1 MSWGSRVD
9 GVILGHRV
17 KRCPFVFS
25 GVFFGVGGG
34 FDILRTVSPQRL
46 IVAITGAT
54 GAIYGVRMLEM
65 LRDAAIE
72 THLVISPWGRRTLIH
87 ETAHTV
93 DEVQRLATVT
103 YLAND
108 QGAAISSGS
117 FLTMGMAIVPCSMR
131 TLGAV
136 AHGLGDNL
144 IHRAADVVLKER
156 RRLLL
161 APREAPLSEIHLD
174 NMLKLSRMGVVI
186 CPPMPG
192 FYQRP
197 ESIDDLV
204 NHSVVRMLDQFGIH
218 VDGPGRWGE
227 EFALGVPGKVTPDD
241 SENY

>member
-1 MSWGSRVD
+1 MPLRFFRRLFR
-9 GVILGHRV
+9 GVR
-17 KRCPFVFS
+17 
-25 GVFFGVGGG
+25 G
-34 FDILRTVSPQRL
+34 FDILRTVNPQRL
-46 IVAITGAT
+46 ILAITGAT

-93 DEVQRLATVT
+93 DEIQRLATVT

-218 VDGPGRWGE
+218 IDGPGRWGE
-227 EFALGVPGKVTPDD
+227 EFALGVPGKVTPED

>member
-1 MSWGSRVD
+1 VTS
-9 GVILGHRV
+9 
-17 KRCPFVFS
+17 
-25 GVFFGVGGG
+25 
-34 FDILRTVSPQRL
+34 QRL

-54 GAIYGVRMLEM
+54 GAIYGIRLLER
-65 LRDAAIE
+65 LRETAVE
-72 THLVISPWGRRTLIH
+72 THLVVSPWGRRTLIH
-87 ETAHTV
+87 ETAYTV

-103 YLAND
+103 YLPTD

-131 TLGAV
+131 TLAAV

-161 APREAPLSEIHLD
+161 APREAPLSEIHLE
-174 NMLKLSRMGVVI
+174 NMLRLSRMGVVI

-197 ESIDDLV
+197 ETLDDLV
-204 NHSVVRMLDQFGIH
+204 NQSVTRMLDQFGIH
-218 VDGPGRWGE
+218 IDAPGRWGE
-227 EFALGVPGKVTPDD
+227 EFALGVPGKSTQDD
-241 SENY
+241 PEGY

>member
-1 MSWGSRVD
+1 MPLRFFQAS
-9 GVILGHRV
+9 
-17 KRCPFVFS
+17 FS
-25 GVFFGVGGG
+25 GVGRG

-131 TLGAV
+131 TLAAV

-227 EFALGVPGKVTPDD
+227 EFALGVPGKVTPED

>member
-1 MSWGSRVD
+1 MRYTANREPPAIDCCHHRSDRRHLRRADARDAPGR
-9 GVILGHRV
+9 GHRN
-17 KRCPFVFS
+17 
-25 GVFFGVGGG
+25 
-34 FDILRTVSPQRL
+34 SPRHQPMGTPH
-46 IVAITGAT
+46 AAP
-54 GAIYGVRMLEM
+54 
-65 LRDAAIE
+65 RDGL
-72 THLVISPWGRRTLIH
+72 HRRQ
-87 ETAHTV
+87 
-93 DEVQRLATVT
+93 VQRLATVT

-131 TLGAV
+131 TLAAV

-227 EFALGVPGKVTPDD
+227 EFALGVPGKVTPED